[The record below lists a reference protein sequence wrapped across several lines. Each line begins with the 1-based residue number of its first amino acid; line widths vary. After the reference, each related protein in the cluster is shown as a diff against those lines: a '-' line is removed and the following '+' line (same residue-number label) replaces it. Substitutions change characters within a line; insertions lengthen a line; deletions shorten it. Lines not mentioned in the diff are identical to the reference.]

1 MMRAPRRFLGFRFRA
16 GRAAGFVGVAEAW
29 LAALLQLY
37 LPAARVEAD
46 SQDVVIRPTLQL
58 GEDLSFPN

>member
-1 MMRAPRRFLGFRFRA
+1 MMRR
-16 GRAAGFVGVAEAW
+16 RAAFPRFSIPGGAGGRLRRRREAW

-46 SQDVVIRPTLQL
+46 SLPVVFSQL
-58 GEDLSFPN
+58 CN

>member
-1 MMRAPRRFLGFRFRA
+1 MMRR
-16 GRAAGFVGVAEAW
+16 RAAFLRFSIPGGAGGRLRRCREAW

-46 SQDVVIRPTLQL
+46 SLDVVITLSLQL
-58 GEDLSFPN
+58 GEN